1 MESSHF
7 KLLEFTSRELLVDA
21 LAHKI
26 VTALSLAIEQ
36 KGFATLLLSGG
47 STPKKLFAKL
57 SNRALSWENVRV
69 SLVDE
74 RCVSVQSEASNERL
88 VRENLLINAAK
99 SAQFYGLMELN
110 SAFEDLFE
118 SPDVV
123 VLGMGLDGHTASFFP
138 EDSELGSALY
148 GEEFF
153 YKTTAPTEPRER
165 ITLSRRFLLQS
176 QNLLLHIEGEEKKT
190 VFIKATNAQ
199 TVEHYPIKAM
209 MQQTTPLLEVYYAD

>member
-123 VLGMGLDGHTASFFP
+123 VLGMGLDGHTASF
-138 EDSELGSALY
+138 
-148 GEEFF
+148 
-153 YKTTAPTEPRER
+153 PR
-165 ITLSRRFLLQS
+165 
-176 QNLLLHIEGEEKKT
+176 G
-190 VFIKATNAQ
+190 
-199 TVEHYPIKAM
+199 
-209 MQQTTPLLEVYYAD
+209 